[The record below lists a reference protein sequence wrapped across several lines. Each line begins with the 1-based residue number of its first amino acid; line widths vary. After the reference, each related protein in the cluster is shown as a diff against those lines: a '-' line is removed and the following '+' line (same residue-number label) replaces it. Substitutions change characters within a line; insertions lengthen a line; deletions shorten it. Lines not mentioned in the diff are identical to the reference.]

1 MKANRVSSGQQGVAV
16 KKHDSTRTTTV
27 TEQTQVSKVGLAHEE
42 ERLLRMRS
50 GASLAPGER
59 LGSKLDGVKAEH
71 RDEVAARLALMEAE
85 ILAAL
90 DANPELRTDRKQR
103 IVDALR
109 ESDTE

>member
-1 MKANRVSSGQQGVAV
+1 M

-50 GASLAPGER
+50 GASLAPSEP
-59 LGSKLDGVKAEH
+59 LGSKLDGVKPNI
-71 RDEVAARLALMEAE
+71 VMIAARLALMEAE

-90 DANPELRTDRKQR
+90 DANPNTDRPKQR

-109 ESDTE
+109 DSDTE